1 MRLLF
6 TRAVAP
12 ARREHYGD
20 GNSGSRIGE
29 ETCEEQVAGDAS
41 ALISRCESP
50 RIEHSGQQGRPA
62 RGSVRTSRRLHRR
75 TGAPTTP
82 SPISPT
88 HQPDRVGMDVVLRCV
103 PLADRTEYAPSDVRA
118 GNTTD
123 HGTQPAG
130 RTRQVPVAVGPGR
143 LLKAHFES
151 RRQPSAPMTR

>member
-6 TRAVAP
+6 TRTVAP

-82 SPISPT
+82 SPISPDASTRSCGDGCSTTVRTTRGKTGPST
-88 HQPDRVGMDVVLRCV
+88 HPQMSAQGIPPITGRSPPDAPDRYLWRLV
-103 PLADRTEYAPSDVRA
+103 PADS
-118 GNTTD
+118 
-123 HGTQPAG
+123 
-130 RTRQVPVAVGPGR
+130 
-143 LLKAHFES
+143 
-151 RRQPSAPMTR
+151 